1 MRTFLGVLLCG
12 VLLMACS
19 SQSDHH
25 SPFYRTYI
33 PKEQKYFSSLV
44 LYRDTNTGIPVTY
57 TGYIAESPAGRIIA
71 LSGTPSDP
79 ADPSRFTLYS
89 GGQDSSITIRASL
102 SADEEDISATILKYK
117 NDKVTDSGIV
127 KFSMADEHP
136 QMKYFSSS
144 SVVLDTTKRINHRI
158 TLSFL
163 WPVSEKAFPDEAAIT
178 RKRILRELNISKDTS
193 ADPVAD
199 FYKLNKVDTFPGMS
213 EHSLSMR
220 CIYEG
225 SKHRVYIKEESI
237 AESGMMHPQWSSAYT
252 IIENKSGRK
261 LFLSDVLNENQGEK
275 AKESIHSAL
284 KKKYNIPA
292 DGSLSKAGFYSNNI
306 PLARQYYFTDTHI
319 HFHYNNYELGPFAL
333 GEQDI
338 VIPFSE
344 LGGRLEWPLIETGLD
359 LNQLEGRWEVT
370 MADNRTT
377 SKEQV
382 LSNIRNKHPVFVFDT
397 RNKEIRMYE
406 NDKEIARNQY
416 TITDENTLWVKNDNR
431 NGPDGSFRIMSLDS
445 KKLQLCF
452 MLNRL
457 LKPYED
463 VEYNKEIII
472 QLKKI

>member
-1 MRTFLGVLLCG
+1 MRGILIFSVCCSLLI
-12 VLLMACS
+12 ACS
-19 SQSDHH
+19 QPSDHRK
-25 SPFYRTYI
+25 PFYRTYK
-33 PKEQKYFSSLV
+33 PKEERYFSSLI
-44 LYRDTNTGIPVTY
+44 LYRDTNTGVPVTY
-57 TGYIAESPAGRIIA
+57 TAYLSESSGGAVIAM
-71 LSGTPSDP
+71 SGTPSDS
-79 ADPSRFTLYS
+79 ADLSVFTLYS
-89 GGQDSSITIRASL
+89 GGADSSITIKASM
-102 SADEEDISATILKYK
+102 SSDEEDITATVLKYK
-117 NDKVTDSGIV
+117 NDKVTDSGVV
-127 KFSMADEHP
+127 KLSIADDHQE
-136 QMKYFSSS
+136 MRYFSSS
-144 SVVLDTTKRINHRI
+144 SVVLDTGKRINHRI
-158 TLSFL
+158 AVSFI
-163 WPVSEKAFPDEAAIT
+163 WPASDKPFPDEAAIT
-178 RKRILRELNISKDTS
+178 RKRLLRELNISKDTS
-193 ADPVAD
+193 ADPLTD

-225 SKHRVYIKEESI
+225 SKHSVYIKEENI

-261 LFLSDVLNENQGEK
+261 LFLSDVLNENQIEK
-275 AKESIHSAL
+275 AKEAIRSAL

-292 DGSLSKAGFYSNNI
+292 DGSLTKAGFYSNNI

-333 GEQDI
+333 GDQDI

-344 LGGRLEWPLIETGLD
+344 LGGRLEWSLIETGLD
-359 LNQLEGRWEVT
+359 LGQLEGRWEVT

-382 LSNIRNKHPVFVFDT
+382 LSNIRNKHPVFVIDT
-397 RNKEIRMYE
+397 RKKEIRMYE
-406 NDKEIARNQY
+406 NDKEIARNHY
-416 TITDENTLWVKNDNR
+416 SITDENTLWVKNDNR
-431 NGPDGSFRIMSLDS
+431 NGPDGSFRIMTLDS

-452 MLNRL
+452 MLNRI